1 MKNEIVEQ
9 VYNDYFKHQENLE
22 DNDYSSI
29 YCLVETLEDNW
40 NDSRANLKYDLDIKD
55 DYLYL
60 ENTKIC
66 SVDKLLYCS
75 VEADSVKYQLK
86 DNKYLYIVIQ
96 WVNGNDAFINQIY
109 IEDDED
115 NSKILYEKELDS
127 DLNEREKQEIQ
138 EQIKK
143 EEHEEY
149 MKAHYITCPV
159 CNKQASNIGV
169 NGAGIEEQLDTFEC
183 VFCGWTYEGNF
194 RYLYWSDDNN
204 VGFYKER
211 KEDKELASIDVL
223 EILQRNNINN
233 FLKKFDS
240 KYMVVTKEGIYK
252 LEKCNSIGIY
262 TYKKVETFEPY
273 EGELT
278 IYNEDKWLEGVK
290 RNSNIKSYTFEED
303 ESDETI

>member
-1 MKNEIVEQ
+1 MDKYVLIDGDKINGKVIVHTSDLQEVTVDNE
-9 VYNDYFKHQENLE
+9 
-22 DNDYSSI
+22 
-29 YCLVETLEDNW
+29 
-40 NDSRANLKYDLDIKD
+40 NDS
-55 DYLYL
+55 
-60 ENTKIC
+60 
-66 SVDKLLYCS
+66 
-75 VEADSVKYQLK
+75 
-86 DNKYLYIVIQ
+86 IVINKNTGEHYKIKGNPEHPYYNVVDT
-96 WVNGNDAFINQIY
+96 VNSIESKGDNIN
-109 IEDDED
+109 
-115 NSKILYEKELDS
+115 NL
-127 DLNEREKQEIQ
+127 
-138 EQIKK
+138 
-143 EEHEEY
+143 
-149 MKAHYITCPV
+149 
-159 CNKQASNIGV
+159 
-169 NGAGIEEQLDTFEC
+169 
-183 VFCGWTYEGNF
+183 

-211 KEDKELASIDVL
+211 KEDKELTSIDVL

-278 IYNEDKWLEGVK
+278 IYNEDKWLDGVK